1 MSMNASGNGGS
12 VSEIN
17 VTPLIDVLLVLLII
31 FMVILPAAPDGLKA
45 QALQPSKQSNSVPD
59 PSTIIVS
66 VIAGADGSVSYKI
79 NETPFAK
86 ADIERELRTVF
97 AARADKQIFVKG
109 DKELDFTT
117 IAGVIDDAHRAGIDQ
132 IGIITPGS
140 EAGR

>member
-1 MSMNASGNGGS
+1 MSMSASGNSGS

-31 FMVILPAAPDGLKA
+31 FMVILPQAPDGMKA
-45 QALQPSKQSNSVPD
+45 EALQPSKSSTPVAD
-59 PSTIIVS
+59 PRTVVVS
-66 VIAGADGSVSYKI
+66 VIAGPDGTVSYKI

-86 ADIERELRTVF
+86 GDIERELKTIF
-97 AARADKQIFVKG
+97 AARAEKQIFVKG
-109 DKELDFTT
+109 DKELAFTQV
-117 IAGVIDDAHRAGIDQ
+117 AEVIDDAHRAGVDQ